1 MERISVEQFKK
12 INKKKS
18 KYNSQKTEYNGRIYD
33 SKKEAEYAK
42 RLEWLRHAKNKSER
56 VDTID
61 YQVPYKIY
69 IKNTYVFT
77 YFADFRVVY
86 ADGRVEVID
95 VKGYKTSIYRLKK
108 KCVET
113 YYDFKI
119 IEV

>member
-1 MERISVEQFKK
+1 MERISVEEFKK

-18 KYNSQKTEYNGRIYD
+18 KYNSQKTEYDGRIYD

-56 VDTID
+56 VDTIE
-61 YQVPYKIY
+61 YQPVYPVL
-69 IKNTYVFT
+69 IKSTHVFN
-77 YFADFRVVY
+77 YRADFRVVY

-95 VKGYKTSIYRLKK
+95 VKGFLTEIYRLKK
-108 KCVET
+108 KCVEA
-113 YYDFKI
+113 YYKIKI